1 MHGFAMEFDAQTR
14 AFVRREITAA
24 PLQSGELLIR
34 VTLCT
39 ICGSDLHTF
48 HGRRSAPPGCVLG
61 HEIIGEVVAWEGDEP
76 PRDYHGHVLKPGQ
89 RVTWAMA
96 VGCGDCF
103 YCRHNLTQKCER
115 LFKYGH
121 QTKPHGGPSGGLS
134 PFCVLVPG
142 TPVFPIPDSLSDEV
156 ACPAN
161 CATATVSA
169 ALRLIAETHA
179 LPGATVFITGAGMLG
194 LTAAAQLSDAAAKH
208 IVMADLDAD
217 RLQTARAFGATH
229 GVSAGDAPGIRGLLA
244 QLTQGRGADIALDFA
259 GATAAVQTCIDTV
272 RVGGCV
278 LLAGSVFPTDALSLS
293 PEQVV
298 RRMLT
303 LRGLHN
309 YQAGDLA
316 QGLRFLER
324 MHSRF
329 PFQQLVSRVFPL
341 EQTQQAFEYAGQQ
354 RPVRLAVRP

>member
-1 MHGFAMEFDAQTR
+1 MEFDSTSR
-14 AFVRREITAA
+14 EFVRRPVKSL
-24 PLQSGELLIR
+24 PLESGELLIR

-48 HGRRSAPPGCVLG
+48 QGRRSAPAGCVLG
-61 HEIIGEVVAWEGDEP
+61 HEIIGEVVAWEGNEL
-76 PRDYHGHVLKPGQ
+76 PRDYHGHVLQPGQ

-96 VGCGDCF
+96 VGCGECF
-103 YCRHNLTQKCER
+103 FCRHNLTQKCER

-121 QTKPHGGPSGGLS
+121 QVRRDGGPSGGLS

-142 TPVFPIPDSLSDEV
+142 TPVFPIPDCLPDEV

-161 CATATVSA
+161 CATATVFA
-169 ALRLIAETHA
+169 AIRLIAETHA
-179 LPGATVFITGAGMLG
+179 LAGATVLITGAGMLG
-194 LTAAAQLSDAAAKH
+194 LTAAAQLSDAGAEH
-208 IVMADLDAD
+208 IVVADPDAE
-217 RLQTARAFGATH
+217 RLQTARSFGATH
-229 GVSAGDAPGIRGLLA
+229 GISAADPAGLKEVLG
-244 QLTQGRGADIALDFA
+244 QLSQGRGADIALDFA
-259 GATAAVQTCIDTV
+259 GVPAAVQTCIDAV

-278 LLAGSVFPTDALSLS
+278 LLAGSVFPTDALALA
-293 PEQVV
+293 PENIV

-303 LRGLHN
+303 VRGLHN
-309 YQAGDLA
+309 YQADDLA

-324 MHSRF
+324 TQGRF
-329 PFQQLVSRVFPL
+329 PFEQLVARTFPL